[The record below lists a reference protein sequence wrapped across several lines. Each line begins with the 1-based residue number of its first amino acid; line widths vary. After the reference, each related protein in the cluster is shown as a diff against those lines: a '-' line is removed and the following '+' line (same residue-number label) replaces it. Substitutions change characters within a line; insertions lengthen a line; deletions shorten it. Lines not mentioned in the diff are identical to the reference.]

1 MRRKNINNQIIRES
15 ITEAM
20 LILMDIKPF
29 TEITISELTEKAG
42 VGRVSFY
49 RNYRSKEEVLVCL
62 LRSEAVKWFESIKDS
77 DGQDYIESYFER
89 CQGLIGIVK
98 LLRRHHLTY
107 LLMETLQS
115 LMGSKTDEP
124 ADSAYKKA
132 CLCGCIYGVMTEW
145 IRRDMADSPEEISR
159 VLAIPGEIL
168 EEFLKTI
175 EF

>member
-15 ITEAM
+15 ITEAL
-20 LILMDIKPF
+20 LILMATKPF
-29 TEITISELTEKAG
+29 AKITIIELAEKAG

-49 RNYRSKEEVLVCL
+49 RNYNSKEEVLVCL
-62 LRSEAVKWFESIKDS
+62 LKTKALEWLESIKDS
-77 DGQDYIESYFER
+77 ESQDYIESYFR
-89 CQGLIGIVK
+89 CCQGLISIAK
-98 LLRRHHLTY
+98 LLRRHDLTY

-115 LMGSKTDEP
+115 LMGPGIDEP

-145 IRRDMADSPEEISR
+145 IRRDMSDSPEEISR
-159 VLAIPGEIL
+159 VLAVPREML
-168 EEFLKTI
+168 EDFLKAI